1 MLHGS
6 REAVLRKVQP
16 ISVHGQISLDVHYVY
31 PDDDTEQV
39 RVARIGPEAMPR
51 PSPLLPPPT
60 TNALSFRSRSIQHLG
75 SLRNPL
81 IPGPRSG
88 EKGVLAT
95 PASSLRAL
103 SASGRLAVSN
113 RRDS

>member
-16 ISVHGQISLDVHYVY
+16 ISVHGQISLDVHFVY

-51 PSPLLPPPT
+51 GLEAGDRVVLDFVLGVVTNVKRAPS
-60 TNALSFRSRSIQHLG
+60 G
-75 SLRNPL
+75 S
-81 IPGPRSG
+81 G
-88 EKGVLAT
+88 A
-95 PASSLRAL
+95 
-103 SASGRLAVSN
+103 
-113 RRDS
+113 

>member
-31 PDDDTEQV
+31 QDDDTEQV

-51 PSPLLPPPT
+51 GLEACDRVILDFVLGAVTNVKRAPS
-60 TNALSFRSRSIQHLG
+60 G
-75 SLRNPL
+75 S
-81 IPGPRSG
+81 G
-88 EKGVLAT
+88 A
-95 PASSLRAL
+95 
-103 SASGRLAVSN
+103 
-113 RRDS
+113 